1 MSHPPEYAP
10 TASTSFTISSK
21 STQFN
26 QEITRSSL
34 IKSPSNKPVYNS
46 LAEISSILTS
56 IEMFENSFLKDYT
69 TDKEKYTSTAY
80 RLIYQYQIIIK
91 GFDESKL
98 PVLKSLFSNL
108 NPDLSNF
115 LALFTSKFNINC
127 PQAVNRLLS
136 GVPSTIDHLA
146 ISTSGGGAAANAATA
161 NATATTRANA
171 RLIAEIT
178 GNFITCMDAVKLNYK
193 TRDQL
198 HPLLS
203 DLVVNLNEFN
213 ETIEFNGKSK
223 LINWL
228 IKINNLE
235 KELSQEDSD
244 LFLNDLDTAYKGF
257 YESLENH

>member
-21 STQFN
+21 SSKFN
-26 QEITRSSL
+26 QELTRSSL
-34 IKSPSNKPVYNS
+34 IKSPSNKSIYNS
-46 LAEISSILTS
+46 LAEISSILLS
-56 IEMFENSFLKDYT
+56 IEMLENSFIKDYI

-91 GFDESKL
+91 GFDELKL
-98 PVLKSLFSNL
+98 PVLRELMPDLSS
-108 NPDLSNF
+108 DLSNF
-115 LALFTSKFNINC
+115 LDLFTSKFNLNC
-127 PQAVNRLLS
+127 TQAVNRLLS
-136 GVPSTIDHLA
+136 GVPSTIDHV
-146 ISTSGGGAAANAATA
+146 SGASDSGINTGNK
-161 NATATTRANA
+161 ANA

-213 ETIEFNGKSK
+213 ESIEFNGKSK

-228 IKINNLE
+228 IKINNSE

-244 LFLNDLDTAYKGF
+244 SFLNDLDIAYKGF
-257 YESLENH
+257 YTSLESH

>member
-21 STQFN
+21 SAKFN

-34 IKSPSNKPVYNS
+34 LKSQSNKAIYNS
-46 LAEISSILTS
+46 LAEISSILLS
-56 IEMFENSFLKDYT
+56 VEMLENSFVKDYI
-69 TDKEKYTSTAY
+69 TDKEKYTSTTY

-91 GFDESKL
+91 GFDKSKL
-98 PVLKSLFSNL
+98 SVLRELL
-108 NPDLSNF
+108 PELTPDLSNF
-115 LALFTSKFNINC
+115 LPQFTAKFNLNC
-127 PQAVNRLLS
+127 PQAVNRLQS
-136 GVPSTIDHLA
+136 GVPSTIDHVTDTTG
-146 ISTSGGGAAANAATA
+146 TSGNS
-161 NATATTRANA
+161 RANA

-213 ETIEFNGKSK
+213 ESIEFNGKSK

-244 LFLNDLDTAYKGF
+244 SFLNDLDIAYKGF
-257 YESLENH
+257 YTSLESH

>member
-1 MSHPPEYAP
+1 
-10 TASTSFTISSK
+10 
-21 STQFN
+21 
-26 QEITRSSL
+26 
-34 IKSPSNKPVYNS
+34 
-46 LAEISSILTS
+46 
-56 IEMFENSFLKDYT
+56 
-69 TDKEKYTSTAY
+69 
-80 RLIYQYQIIIK
+80 
-91 GFDESKL
+91 
-98 PVLKSLFSNL
+98 
-108 NPDLSNF
+108 
-115 LALFTSKFNINC
+115 
-127 PQAVNRLLS
+127 
-136 GVPSTIDHLA
+136 
-146 ISTSGGGAAANAATA
+146 
-161 NATATTRANA
+161 
-171 RLIAEIT
+171 
-178 GNFITCMDAVKLNYK
+178 MDAVKLNYK

>member
-1 MSHPPEYAP
+1 MSQPPEYAP

-21 STQFN
+21 SSKFN
-26 QEITRSSL
+26 QEISRSSL
-34 IKSPSNKPVYNS
+34 IKSPLNKVVYNS
-46 LAEISSILTS
+46 LAEISSILVS
-56 IEMFENSFLKDYT
+56 IEVLENSFLKDYI

-80 RLIYQYQIIIK
+80 RLIYQYQIILK
-91 GFDESKL
+91 GFDELKL
-98 PVLKSLFSNL
+98 FVLRELMPDLS
-108 NPDLSNF
+108 PDLSNF
-115 LALFTSKFNINC
+115 LALFTSKFNLSC

-136 GVPSTIDHLA
+136 GVPSTIDHV
-146 ISTSGGGAAANAATA
+146 SDATA
-161 NATATTRANA
+161 ASGASATSKANA

-213 ETIEFNGKSK
+213 ESIEFNGKSK

-244 LFLNDLDTAYKGF
+244 LFLNDLDIAYKGF
-257 YESLENH
+257 YTSLENH